1 MCLTT
6 ENTSRI
12 RLSRAQSSMF
22 YATRGATIVA
32 VQGSILVY
40 EGGAAADTR
49 FAVSDGECHVV
60 QRNGWVR
67 LEARGTSPGTVI
79 VSAGLPPVPLWRRWW
94 RRTYPDC
101 FKRMMQYMHYR

>member
-1 MCLTT
+1 MKLTN

-12 RLSRAQSSMF
+12 RLSRAQTGMF

-32 VQGSILVY
+32 VQGSILVC
-40 EGGAAADTR
+40 EGGTAADPR

-67 LEARGTSPGTVI
+67 LEARGTGSGTAV
-79 VSAGLPPVPLWRRWW
+79 VSSQLSAAPLWLRWW
-94 RRTYPDC
+94 QRAHTLVAL
-101 FKRMMQYMHYR
+101 KE